1 MFFFL
6 EIDHNGKFLLITM
19 VFFFMLKNILQRQQ
33 YVESLLRAFEPIRIP
48 SSLITLAFIRSLVLM
63 RLHNFFFRKE
73 KPI

>member
-33 YVESLLRAFEPIRIP
+33 YVESLLRAFEPIQIP

-63 RLHNFFFRKE
+63 RLTNFFFRKE